1 MSMKSLILA
10 TATVLSLTGMATA
23 ADHEVKMLN
32 KGEAGAMV
40 FEPELITI
48 APGDTVT
55 FKATDAGHNA
65 ETIPG
70 MLPDGAEPFVGKMG
84 KDVTVTF
91 TEEGVYGIK
100 CKPHLGMGMVAAV
113 IVGAPVNLETAK
125 TVKTPGKAGKKFEA
139 LLGGL

>member
-1 MSMKSLILA
+1 MTLKALILA
-10 TATVLSLTGMATA
+10 TVALATLSGVAQA
-23 ADHEVKMLN
+23 AEHEVKMLN
-32 KGEAGAMV
+32 RGETGAMV
-40 FEPELITI
+40 FDPELIKI

-70 MLPDGAEPFVGKMG
+70 MLPDGAEAFVGKMG

-91 TEEGVYGIK
+91 AQEGVYGVK

-113 IVGAPVNLETAK
+113 IVGTPVNLDAAK
-125 TVKTPGKAGKKFEA
+125 AVKNPGKAGKKFEA